1 MHKHCNTVLRVFSLQ
16 PSEVADEY
24 IEGYGMDE
32 DHNYNLEIDDD
43 YVASCGDI
51 VLVKIGYDSEKK
63 PLYNFLVGDGARP
76 LKDLGYIVPPN
87 TVPTYAI
94 GEVEEPMCM
103 REMMSKGMSFNDNVE
118 NISNEEVC
126 DHFCLYDDEEEEDY
140 DETDEDIEV
149 VKSNEDGS
157 YVVKE
162 KRDDDGNLIMQS
174 IDVKFQ

>member
-1 MHKHCNTVLRVFSLQ
+1 
-16 PSEVADEY
+16 
-24 IEGYGMDE
+24 
-32 DHNYNLEIDDD
+32 
-43 YVASCGDI
+43 
-51 VLVKIGYDSEKK
+51 
-63 PLYNFLVGDGARP
+63 
-76 LKDLGYIVPPN
+76 
-87 TVPTYAI
+87 
-94 GEVEEPMCM
+94 MCM